1 MTNEEFQKLI
11 LEQLRDIKG
20 DIAKLDTKIDVLE
33 AKVDNY
39 AVEQQK
45 DVIALL
51 QLNGKKLDEIR
62 EDVKSVAEITGEHE
76 MKIRSLSRRPV

>member
-20 DIAKLDTKIDVLE
+20 DIAKLDTKFDVLE